1 MGRKYVLLDDL
12 DGSELPEDTS
22 PVPLSL
28 GRTTYNMYLSE
39 KNYGKLLEALNPFIE
54 NAEKADTKPAST
66 STARASKPADDAEKE
81 RLKKAR
87 AWAIETGQTFKDAQG
102 NDKAVGVKGRL
113 NATVFDA
120 WVAAGEPEVGE
131 Q

>member
-1 MGRKYVLLDDL
+1 MGRRYVLLDDL

-22 PVPLSL
+22 PVSLSL
-28 GRTTYNMYLSE
+28 GRSTYNVYLSE
-39 KNYGKLLEALNPFIE
+39 QNYGKLIEALNPFIE
-54 NAEKADTKPAST
+54 NAEKADTKPQSSGTKA
-66 STARASKPADDAEKE
+66 KPASDDAEKE

-113 NATVFDA
+113 NSTVFDA